1 MRKRLAEPFR
11 SVCQHPRPLAER
23 EPDERGALLA
33 VVVEDRVGDGDDPG
47 AFRQGAAEGEAA
59 GLAEGRMPV
68 VKAVRAA
75 KQFLTYVAS
84 GPFPYA
90 VAEWEGLEGA
100 AIGTV
105 QVGRL
110 VVAVDPADRLL
121 EVDRSNRLP
130 GGAGDG
136 LEVVI
141 VVQQC
146 ESCFF
151 RGCGHEEVD
160 SSGASV
166 FTLGGE
172 LALDDAGSP
181 VDAVGHGAP
190 GELVQPFLDGLA
202 VFRGTCG
209 VEDFQFSEVA
219 QGDQPGAHPLFP
231 LFGCL
236 TQQNAS
242 QGRRIDEVVG
252 NAHRA
257 GPPR

>member
-100 AIGTV
+100 AIGRCKSGGLWWRWT
-105 QVGRL
+105 RL
-110 VVAVDPADRLL
+110 TGYLRSIVRTGCPVV
-121 EVDRSNRLP
+121 
-130 GGAGDG
+130 
-136 LEVVI
+136 
-141 VVQQC
+141 
-146 ESCFF
+146 
-151 RGCGHEEVD
+151 
-160 SSGASV
+160 
-166 FTLGGE
+166 
-172 LALDDAGSP
+172 
-181 VDAVGHGAP
+181 
-190 GELVQPFLDGLA
+190 
-202 VFRGTCG
+202 
-209 VEDFQFSEVA
+209 
-219 QGDQPGAHPLFP
+219 
-231 LFGCL
+231 
-236 TQQNAS
+236 
-242 QGRRIDEVVG
+242 
-252 NAHRA
+252 RA
-257 GPPR
+257 MVSKS